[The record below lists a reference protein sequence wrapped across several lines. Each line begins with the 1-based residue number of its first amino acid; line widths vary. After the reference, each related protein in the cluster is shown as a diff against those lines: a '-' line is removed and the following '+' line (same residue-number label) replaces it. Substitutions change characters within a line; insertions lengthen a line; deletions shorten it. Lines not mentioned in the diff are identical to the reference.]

1 MCFLFILILSLNAQ
15 KMLAL
20 ALFNVPIGRFLYEK
34 FFYRLRKGVV
44 FENSIT
50 YQAQAILSETARI
63 GLVAYLFDIIEVWL
77 EVAGFNSVLDVDISK
92 IASKL
97 MYSTWIA
104 FKVRNY
110 RIGSRFLARAI
121 KIKRNKKNMV
131 SFVDKVSDFFI
142 FGILAMVWIDIL
154 NIKTGAGLSS
164 IFALSGF
171 STLTLTF
178 ATQDIVKKALGGL
191 ALASSDNFAIGDNI
205 VLGDGTTGVVKNIGW
220 LNTFIKGGDELVTS
234 IPNTQLSNI
243 RVTNKSHLRY
253 SQVKQTL
260 RFDYSDVHRI
270 PDLVNAIK
278 EEIRS
283 SCPEVVTDGSH
294 PFRVVWTN
302 FEADHLEI
310 SVDCRLRCPPIG
322 DRYFDTRQ
330 KILVA
335 IARAVKKMEFNFAMP
350 TATYKDW
357 TGFSG
362 DE

>member
-1 MCFLFILILSLNAQ
+1 
-15 KMLAL
+15 MLAL
-20 ALFNVPIGRFLYEK
+20 ALFNIPIGRFLYEK

-44 FENSIT
+44 FEKSIT
-50 YQAQAILSETARI
+50 YQVQALLSEAARI
-63 GLVAYLFDIIEVWL
+63 GLVAYLFDIIDMWL
-77 EVAGFNSVLDVDISK
+77 EVAGFKCVMDINISK

-104 FKVRNY
+104 LKLRNY

-121 KIKRNKKNMV
+121 KVKRNKQNMV

-142 FGILAMVWIDIL
+142 FGILATVWIDIL

-164 IFALSGF
+164 IFALSGAG
-171 STLTLTF
+171 TLTLTF

-220 LNTFIKGGDELVTS
+220 LSTFIRGADELVTS
-234 IPNTQLSNI
+234 IPNTQLSNV

-270 PDLVNAIK
+270 PEIVDAIK

-294 PFRVVWTN
+294 PFRVFWSN
-302 FEADHLEI
+302 FEADHLEV
-310 SVDCRLRCPPIG
+310 SVDCRLRVAPIG
-322 DRYFDTRQ
+322 DRYFQTRQ
-330 KILVA
+330 EILIA
-335 IARAVKKMEFNFAMP
+335 IARAVKKMKFNFALP

-357 TGFSG
+357 VGYSG

>member
-1 MCFLFILILSLNAQ
+1 
-15 KMLAL
+15 MLAL
-20 ALFNVPIGRFLYEK
+20 ALFNVPIGRFLYDK
-34 FFYRLRKGVV
+34 FFYRLRKGVE

-50 YQAQAILSETARI
+50 YQVQALLSEAARI
-63 GLVAYLFDIIEVWL
+63 GLVAYLFDIIDMFL
-77 EVAGFNSVLDVDISK
+77 EVAGFKSVLDIDISK

-110 RIGSRFLARAI
+110 RIGSRFLARARFI
-121 KIKRNKKNMV
+121 SV
-131 SFVDKVSDFFI
+131 VDKLSDFFI
-142 FGILAMVWIDIL
+142 FGILATVWIDIL

-164 IFALSGF
+164 IFALSGAG
-171 STLTLTF
+171 TLTLTF
-178 ATQDIVKKALGGL
+178 ATQDILKKALGGL

-220 LNTFIKGGDELVTS
+220 LNTFIRGGDELITS
-234 IPNTQLSNI
+234 IPNTQLSNV

-270 PDLVNAIK
+270 QEVVTAIK
-278 EEIRS
+278 EEIKS
-283 SCPEVVTDGSH
+283 SCPEVITDGSH
-294 PFRVVWTN
+294 PFRVFWSN
-302 FEADHLEI
+302 FEADHLEV

-322 DRYFDTRQ
+322 DRYFETRQ

-335 IARAVKKMEFNFAMP
+335 IARAAKKMKFNFAMP

-357 TGFSG
+357 AGFSG